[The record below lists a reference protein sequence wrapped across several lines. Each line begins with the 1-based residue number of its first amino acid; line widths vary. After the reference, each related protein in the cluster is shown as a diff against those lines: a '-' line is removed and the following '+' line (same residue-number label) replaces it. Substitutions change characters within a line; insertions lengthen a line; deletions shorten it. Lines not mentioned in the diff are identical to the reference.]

1 MELARLFFQRYDPL
15 VDFYISGI
23 WEMVPPEL
31 LIQRPH
37 PRVNSIAWILWHISR
52 VEDAA
57 VNRFIANRPQ
67 VLDDGSWMERM
78 NIPYRHNG
86 SEMTFDEVDEL
97 SRHADIEGLRQYNLA
112 VQARTREVVSTL
124 TLADMDFT
132 LDEAR
137 LRAILVDE
145 GLILRN
151 VDGFVQNYLGRNSGK
166 VLFNHALTHP
176 YQHLG
181 EIETIATLLGVV
193 FE

>member
-1 MELARLFFQRYDPL
+1 MDLAQLFFQRYDPL
-15 VDFYISGI
+15 VNFYLAGL
-23 WEMVPPEL
+23 WEEIPAEL
-31 LIQRPH
+31 LVQRPH
-37 PRVNSIAWILWHISR
+37 PRVNSIAWILWHMTR

-57 VNRFIANRPQ
+57 VNRFIAGRPQ
-67 VLDDGSWMERM
+67 VLDEGGWMERM

-97 SRHADIEGLRQYNLA
+97 SRRVNLEGLRQYGLA

-124 TLADMDFT
+124 TTTDLDLV
-132 LDEAR
+132 LDETR
-137 LRAILVDE
+137 LRAVLVDE
-145 GLILRN
+145 GLVLRN
-151 VDGFVQNYLGRNSGK
+151 PDGFVQNYLGWNSGK
-166 VLFNHALTHP
+166 WLFNHALTHP